1 MWLDAAAV
9 RQQLAGV
16 LEHDH
21 AVAEQAPPLLRVAS
35 DDTGSIPIDGLGAW
49 TRGLVLTHR

>member
-1 MWLDAAAV
+1 VWLDAPPV

-21 AVAEQAPPLLRVAS
+21 AIAEQAPALLGERCHHSGGFAVN
-35 DDTGSIPIDGLGAW
+35 GVG
-49 TRGLVLTHR
+49 